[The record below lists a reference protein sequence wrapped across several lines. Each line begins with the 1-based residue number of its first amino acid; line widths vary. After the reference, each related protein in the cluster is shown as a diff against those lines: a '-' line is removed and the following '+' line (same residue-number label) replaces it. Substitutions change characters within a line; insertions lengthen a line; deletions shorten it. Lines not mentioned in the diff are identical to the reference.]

1 MNGASFGD
9 QHARDPDLHFAPEP
23 QRVAMSSDE
32 RSSKASA
39 SRAEPAYQAGPGLWV
54 EIAASVYDA
63 DDEPV
68 DGAEDAFGFVFGFGQ
83 ALPGIE
89 RALEGHVAGDRVSIV
104 LSPHEAY
111 GQRDESLVVAVA
123 REELADDVRPGDRI
137 EVEDAHGAILVLRVL
152 ELDEE
157 EARVDFNHPLAGQK
171 VRYETRILQVRPA
184 TDGEIE
190 AAERALD
197 ENEAQTSELLPPER
211 LLRGAGRGYENA
223 LAGRP
228 AGESTTTEP
237 PVGSVI
243 EEKKHE

>member
-1 MNGASFGD
+1 
-9 QHARDPDLHFAPEP
+9 
-23 QRVAMSSDE
+23 MSPGDE

-39 SRAEPAYQAGPGLWV
+39 PRAAESAYQAGPGLWV
-54 EIAASVYDA
+54 EIAAAVYDA

-68 DGAEDAFGFVFGFGQ
+68 DGADQAFGFVFGFGQ

-89 RALEGHVAGDRVSIV
+89 RALEGRVAGDQVSIV
-104 LSPHEAY
+104 LAPHEAY
-111 GQRDESLVVAVA
+111 GARDESLVVAVA
-123 REELADDVRPGDRI
+123 REELADDIRPGDRI

-157 EARVDFNHPLAGQK
+157 EVRVDFNHPLAGQK

-184 TDGEIE
+184 SEDEIL

-211 LLRGAGRGYENA
+211 LLRGAGRSYENA

-228 AGESTTTEP
+228 AGESTTKEP